1 MEGLDALLER
11 RFRFSVCFRNAI
23 GLAGEGEVLAGKG
36 EGLSGKEE
44 DLGERK
50 RAKRNYEREFKS
62 EAKESWLCVI
72 LLLGSNTRFEAI
84 IYASTQFGSLN
95 DS

>member
-11 RFRFSVCFRNAI
+11 RSIFSVCFRTAI
-23 GLAGEGEVLAGKG
+23 GLAEEGEVLAGKG

-50 RAKRNYEREFKS
+50 RAKGNYEREIQVRSQRKR
-62 EAKESWLCVI
+62 ALCDPAVWI
-72 LLLGSNTRFEAI
+72 
-84 IYASTQFGSLN
+84 
-95 DS
+95 

>member
-11 RFRFSVCFRNAI
+11 RFRFSVCFRTEI

-36 EGLSGKEE
+36 EGLSGKEK

-50 RAKRNYEREFKS
+50 RAKRNYEREIQVRSLRKL
-62 EAKESWLCVI
+62 ALCDPAAWI
-72 LLLGSNTRFEAI
+72 
-84 IYASTQFGSLN
+84 
-95 DS
+95 

>member
-11 RFRFSVCFRNAI
+11 RFIFSVCFRTAI
-23 GLAGEGEVLAGKG
+23 GLAGEEEVLAGKG

-50 RAKRNYEREFKS
+50 RAKRNYEREIQVRSLRKL
-62 EAKESWLCVI
+62 ALCDPAAWI
-72 LLLGSNTRFEAI
+72 
-84 IYASTQFGSLN
+84 
-95 DS
+95 

>member
-11 RFRFSVCFRNAI
+11 RFIFSVCFRTAI

-50 RAKRNYEREFKS
+50 RAKRNYEREIQARSQRKL
-62 EAKESWLCVI
+62 ALCDPAAWI
-72 LLLGSNTRFEAI
+72 
-84 IYASTQFGSLN
+84 
-95 DS
+95 

>member
-11 RFRFSVCFRNAI
+11 RFIFSVCFRTAI

-36 EGLSGKEE
+36 EGLFGKEK

-50 RAKRNYEREFKS
+50 RAKRNYEREIQVRSLRKL
-62 EAKESWLCVI
+62 ALCDPAAVD
-72 LLLGSNTRFEAI
+72 LTRNSGRLFMPLR
-84 IYASTQFGSLN
+84 SSKV
-95 DS
+95 